1 MFEPSVLWL
10 FVVTCAVAVVAPGP
24 DTLLVLGNTFGG
36 GRKPGFITAF
46 GVCSGFLVH
55 ITAAVLGLTAIVL
68 ASAALFTLVKL
79 GGAAY
84 LIYLGIRA
92 WRSDGTLSQ
101 SVGAQATQLGF
112 FTQGFLGN
120 VLNPKVILFF
130 MALIPQFVD
139 TSAGNVALQVVVLG
153 AIDIALSFV
162 WYVSIILA
170 ANRIRLTLT
179 NRTGVVKWIDRTM
192 GSLLVAIGVRLLF
205 TRRPTT

>member
-10 FVVTCAVAVVAPGP
+10 FVITCAVAVVAPGP

-36 GRKPGFITAF
+36 GRKPGFITAL

-55 ITAAVLGLTAIVL
+55 ISAAVLGLTAIVL
-68 ASAALFTLVKL
+68 SSAALFTLVKL

-92 WRSDGTLSQ
+92 WRSDGMLSLKAGGEA
-101 SVGAQATQLGF
+101 SRLGF

-130 MALIPQFVD
+130 MALIPQFVN
-139 TSAGNVALQVVVLG
+139 TGAGNVPLQVVVFG
-153 AIDIALSFV
+153 VIDIGLSFT
-162 WYVSIILA
+162 WYASLILL
-170 ANRIRLTLT
+170 ANRIRLVLI
-179 NRTGVVKWIDRTM
+179 NRTRVVQWVDRAM

-205 TRRPTT
+205 TGRPTT

>member
-1 MFEPSVLWL
+1 MFELSVLWL
-10 FVVTCAVAVVAPGP
+10 FVITCAAAVVVPGP
-24 DTLLVLGNTFGG
+24 DTLLVLGNTLGG
-36 GRKPGFITAF
+36 GRKRGFITAL

-68 ASAALFTLVKL
+68 TSAALFTLVKL

-84 LIYLGIRA
+84 LIYLGLRA
-92 WRSDGTLSQ
+92 WRGDGTLSL
-101 SVGAQATQLGF
+101 SVGMQATQLGF

-130 MALIPQFVD
+130 MALIPQFVNAS
-139 TSAGNVALQVVVLG
+139 TGNVTLQVVVLG
-153 AIDIALSFV
+153 AIDIGLSFV

-170 ANRIRLTLT
+170 ANRIRLALL
-179 NRTGVVKWIDRTM
+179 NRAGVVKWVNRVM

>member
-10 FVVTCAVAVVAPGP
+10 FIVTCTVAVVVPGP
-24 DTLLVLGNTFGG
+24 DTLLVLGSTFGG
-36 GRKPGFITAF
+36 GRKRGLITAL

-84 LIYLGIRA
+84 LIYLGLRA
-92 WRSDGTLSQ
+92 WRSGGTLSLNA
-101 SVGAQATQLGF
+101 GEEATRLGF

-130 MALIPQFVD
+130 MALILQFVD
-139 TSAGNVALQVVVLG
+139 TAAGNVTLQVVIFGV
-153 AIDIALSFV
+153 IDIGLSFV
-162 WYVSIILA
+162 WYLSVILA
-170 ANRIRLTLT
+170 ANHIRRALI
-179 NRTGVVKWIDRTM
+179 NREVVVKWLDRTM
-192 GSLLVAIGVRLLF
+192 GSLLVTIGVRLLF

>member
-1 MFEPSVLWL
+1 MFEPTVLWL
-10 FVVTCAVAVVAPGP
+10 FVFTCAVAVMAPGP

-36 GRKPGFITAF
+36 GRRHGFLTAL

-68 ASAALFTLVKL
+68 ASAALFTLVKF

-92 WRSDGTLSQ
+92 WHSDSALSLRVREQ
-101 SVGAQATQLGF
+101 NTYLGL

-139 TSAGNVALQVVVLG
+139 TSTGNVPLQVVIFG
-153 AIDIALSFV
+153 SIDIGLSFI
-162 WYVSIILA
+162 WYVVLILL
-170 ANRIRLTLT
+170 ANRIRLVLI
-179 NRTGVVKWIDRTM
+179 NRTNVVKWIDRAM
-192 GSLLVAIGVRLLF
+192 GSLLAAIGVRLLF
-205 TRRPTT
+205 TKRPTT

>member
-10 FVVTCAVAVVAPGP
+10 FVITCAVAVVAPGP

-36 GRKPGFITAF
+36 GRKPGFITAL
-46 GVCSGFLVH
+46 GVCSGFFVH

-68 ASAALFTLVKL
+68 TSAALFTMVKL

-84 LIYLGIRA
+84 LIYLGLRA
-92 WRSDGTLSQ
+92 WRSDGTLTLNAE
-101 SVGAQATQLGF
+101 GQATQLGF
-112 FTQGFLGN
+112 FIQGFLGN

-139 TSAGNVALQVVVLG
+139 ASAGNVALQVVVLG
-153 AIDIALSFV
+153 AIDIGLSFA
-162 WYVSIILA
+162 WFMSIILA
-170 ANRIRLTLT
+170 ANRIRLLLI
-179 NRTGVVKWIDRTM
+179 NRTSVVRWMDRTM

>member
-24 DTLLVLGNTFGG
+24 DTLLVLGNTLGG
-36 GRKPGFITAF
+36 GRKPGFITAV

-68 ASAALFTLVKL
+68 TSAALFTLVKL

-84 LIYLGIRA
+84 LIYLGLRA
-92 WRSDGTLSQ
+92 WRSDGTLTLSTQ
-101 SVGAQATQLGF
+101 VQATHLGF
-112 FTQGFLGN
+112 FAQGFLGN

-139 TSAGNVALQVVVLG
+139 ASAGSVTLQVVVFG
-153 AIDIALSFV
+153 AIDIGLSFV
-162 WYVSIILA
+162 WYVSIIMA
-170 ANRIRLTLT
+170 ANRIRLALL
-179 NRTGVVKWIDRTM
+179 NRAEVVKWIDRTM

>member
-1 MFEPSVLWL
+1 MFEPTVLWL
-10 FVVTCAVAVVAPGP
+10 FVITCAVAVMSPGP

-36 GRKPGFITAF
+36 GRKRGFITAL

-68 ASAALFTLVKL
+68 TSAALFTLVKL

-92 WRSDGTLSQ
+92 WRSDGTLSL
-101 SVGAQATQLGF
+101 SAETQATQLGF

-139 TSAGNVALQVVVLG
+139 AGAENVPLQVVVFG
-153 AIDIALSFV
+153 AIDIGLSFV
-162 WYVSIILA
+162 WYMSIIMA
-170 ANRIRLTLT
+170 ANRIRLALL
-179 NRTGVVKWIDRTM
+179 NRAGVVKWIDRTM